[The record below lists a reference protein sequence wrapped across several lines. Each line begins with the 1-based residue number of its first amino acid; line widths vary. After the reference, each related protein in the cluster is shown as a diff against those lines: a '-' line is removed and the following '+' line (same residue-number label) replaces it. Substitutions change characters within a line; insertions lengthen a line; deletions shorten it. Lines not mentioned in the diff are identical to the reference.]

1 MLRGRSDGD
10 HIIQRAHHLQP
21 RNNVDGDVAGYGRDD
36 IGDDDAARARNVP
49 VARRRKGE
57 KLDVRVRVLD
67 RPLLVVVGV
76 ASPTSTGAEKIS
88 GSPLRHLLHLLL
100 WPHPIPHHRRRL
112 RARRSGLA
120 LSLRR

>member
-21 RNNVDGDVAGYGRDD
+21 LNNDGDVAGYGRDD
-36 IGDDDAARARNVP
+36 GGNDAARAGNVP

-67 RPLLVVVGV
+67 RPLFVVVGV
-76 ASPTSTGAEKIS
+76 ASSSSTGAEKVS